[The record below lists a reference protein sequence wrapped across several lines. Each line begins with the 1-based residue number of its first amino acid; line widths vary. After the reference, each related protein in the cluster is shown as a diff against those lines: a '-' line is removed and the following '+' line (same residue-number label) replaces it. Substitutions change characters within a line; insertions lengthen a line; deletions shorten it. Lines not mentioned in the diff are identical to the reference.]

1 MSPTKIEIQNNYLI
15 INWDDEKTSKIKLTN
30 LRKNCPC
37 ALCISEKEKQG
48 SKYIPLYSGD
58 ELKVTEIKVVGH
70 YAVGINWKDGHNTG
84 IYEFAHLKSLSDK
97 E

>member
-1 MSPTKIEIQNNYLI
+1 MSPTKIQIQNNYLF
-15 INWDDEKTSKIKLTN
+15 INWDDEEISKIKLTN

-48 SKYIPLYSGD
+48 SKYIPLYSGN
-58 ELKVTEIKVVGH
+58 ELKIVEVKIVGH
-70 YAVGINWKDGHNTG
+70 YAVGIIWKDGHNTG
-84 IYEFAHLKSLSDK
+84 IYEFGQLKSLSDK